1 MPFLERSN
9 IMIKRSFDITISLLL
24 ICATL
29 PIQIFLYLFFGIRK
43 ERVWGLDE
51 EYIKLNFININNN
64 LISSILL
71 LYKVFDGKL
80 SIVGSELI
88 NVKFKCPS
96 HFLKPGLTS
105 LVKTKKFRG
114 NNTLR
119 LDNYYIK
126 NQSLIFD
133 IEIILKSIFK
143 S

>member
-1 MPFLERSN
+1 
-9 IMIKRSFDITISLLL
+9 MIL

-29 PIQIFLYLFFGIRK
+29 PIQIFSCVVFGIRK

-64 LISSILL
+64 LISSIPL